1 MDLKGR
7 PLVTKWERCGEGCIK
22 VGTGICTLPHVK
34 YIINKDL
41 LNSTWIYTQYSVIT
55 YMVKES
61 EKEWIYEYV

>member
-22 VGTGICTLPHVK
+22 VGIGICTLPHVK